1 MDVYLVITHA
11 AVRFLSLVDTAR
23 TLYRTTG
30 SELDITV
37 IIGSEDFFKESS
49 SQVIVCSF

>member
-11 AVRFLSLVDTAR
+11 AMRFLSLVDTAR

-37 IIGSEDFFKESS
+37 IIRSEDFFKESS
-49 SQVIVCSF
+49 QVIVCSF